1 MVLRLQFLQYN
12 GYPTLQTETT
22 YCFTEE
28 IGRVVVLTRMDSQDV
43 LPPVQV
49 LPPVNEVVNMPS
61 LMPNI
66 CVVGHMVWSLFFLM
80 WIGSPLN
87 VPVTI
92 ITRSPIYAIINK
104 IIHIFLVCM
113 ISQMSQFYQY
123 TR

>member
-1 MVLRLQFLQYN
+1 MVLRLQLRYN

-66 CVVGHMVWSLFFLM
+66 CVVGHMVWSLFF
-80 WIGSPLN
+80 
-87 VPVTI
+87 
-92 ITRSPIYAIINK
+92 
-104 IIHIFLVCM
+104 
-113 ISQMSQFYQY
+113 
-123 TR
+123 